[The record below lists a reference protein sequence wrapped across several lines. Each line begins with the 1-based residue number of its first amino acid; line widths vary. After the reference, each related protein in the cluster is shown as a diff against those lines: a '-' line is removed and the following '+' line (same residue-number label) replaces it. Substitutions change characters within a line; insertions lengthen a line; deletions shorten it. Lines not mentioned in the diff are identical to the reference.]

1 MAVVMSPKPSQD
13 DECHGDEGF
22 DVEELMRNVA
32 LDVLL

>member
-13 DECHGDEGF
+13 DEGHGDEGF

-32 LDVLL
+32 LDLLL